1 MEDGREEIFAEYLV
15 RKNSDV
21 VVKIV
26 CNATHKLVFT
36 ASGIHELFDLVADPG
51 KLKNRINAPLSRAVL
66 SDLP

>member
-36 ASGIHELFDLVADPG
+36 ASGIHELFDLVPG
-51 KLKNRINAPLSRAVL
+51 
-66 SDLP
+66 